1 MRNFKH
7 FTRDDR
13 LKLEAYIRAGKTPRE
28 IAVLLHKHISSIY
41 REIARGRYEHKN
53 SDWTFEER
61 YSPDIAEEK
70 YRANLA
76 AKGADL
82 KIGADLEFSQYIE
95 DRIINDKYSPAAVLG
110 EIKAEGLVFDTTI
123 SVSTLY
129 SYIEKG
135 IFLHLTNKNLPVKG
149 KKNKRHYNRIKQKR
163 RSAGESIENRPA
175 EILTREE
182 FGHWEMDCVE
192 GTKRSRKT
200 LLMLSERKTR
210 DEIVIPI
217 KAKTAENVVAALD
230 ALEKNWRNLFPLV
243 FKSITVDNG
252 SEFSDVEGM
261 EKSIY
266 GGKRTQ
272 FYYCHAYS
280 SWERGTNEN
289 INKMARRHYPKG
301 TNFEKYPDEELLK
314 LNEWINNYPRGIFG
328 YRCSAELF
336 NNEIAALL

>member
-28 IAVLLHKHISSIY
+28 IAEFLHKHISSIY

-76 AKGADL
+76 AKGAQL
-82 KIGADLEFSQYIE
+82 KIGADLKLARYIE
-95 DRIINDKYSPAAVLG
+95 NKIVKDKYSPAAVLG
-110 EIKAEGLVFDTTI
+110 EIKAKGLVFDTTV
-123 SVSTLY
+123 SVRTLY
-129 SYIEKG
+129 SYIDKG
-135 IFLHLTNKNLPVKG
+135 IFLNLTNKNLPVKG
-149 KKNKRHYNRIKQKR
+149 KKKKRRYNKIRQKR

-175 EILTREE
+175 EILMREE

-192 GTKRSRKT
+192 GVKKSRKA

-210 DEIVIPI
+210 GEIIIPI

-230 ALEKNWRNLFPLV
+230 GLEKHWRKLFPLV

-252 SEFSDVEGM
+252 AEFSDVHGM
-261 EKSIY
+261 EKSVF
-266 GGKRTQ
+266 GGMRTHL
-272 FYYCHAYS
+272 YYCHAYC

-289 INKMARRHYPKG
+289 TNKLARRHYPKG
-301 TNFEKYPDEELLK
+301 TDFDFYTDEELLK
-314 LNEWINNYPRGIFG
+314 LNDWVNNYPRGIFG
-328 YRCSAELF
+328 FRCSADLF
-336 NNEIAALL
+336 NNEILAFL

>member
-13 LKLEAYIRAGKTPRE
+13 LKLEMLLKVGKNARE
-28 IAVLLHKHISSIY
+28 IADILHKHISSIY
-41 REIARGRYEHKN
+41 REIKRGRYEHLN
-53 SDWTFEER
+53 TDYTTEER

-70 YRANLA
+70 YRENLA

-82 KIGADLEFSQYIE
+82 KIGTDLEFAQYIE
-95 DRIINDKYSPAAVLG
+95 YKIIKEKYSPAAVLG
-110 EIKAEGLVFDTTI
+110 EIKEKGICFKTTI
-123 SVSTLY
+123 CVSTCY
-129 SYIEKG
+129 NYIEKG
-135 IFLHLTNKNLPVKG
+135 IFLHLTNKDLPVKG
-149 KKNKRHYNRIKQKR
+149 KKKKRRHNRVKQKR

-192 GTKRSRKT
+192 GSKRSRKT

-217 KAKTAENVVAALD
+217 KAKTSENVVAALD

-252 SEFSDVEGM
+252 SEFADVEGM
-261 EKSIY
+261 EKSIF
-266 GGKRTQ
+266 GGRRTQ

-314 LNEWINNYPRGIFG
+314 LNEWINNYPRRIFG
-328 YRCSAELF
+328 YHCSAEMF